1 MAEQLTFNLPVLTA
15 LGREDFFVSDANA
28 LAAERLEHPETWPN
42 GKLVLTGPTGAGKTH
57 LAQIWAT
64 THGSE
69 VIGATSLATR
79 DIPAQASSLAIEVP
93 ENMDATTEEA
103 LFHLHNHM
111 LAQRLPLLLVA
122 REAPAR
128 WRLKLPDLKSRMEAT
143 DVVQIAAPDDALL
156 SAVLVKLFTDRQIQI
171 APNLIPWIIARTER
185 SFAAIQATV
194 AALDAAALAEK
205 RAITRPFARR
215 VLDNMT
221 KDAR

>member
-42 GKLVLTGPTGAGKTH
+42 GKLMLAGPTGAGKTH
-57 LAQIWAT
+57 LALIWAA
-64 THGSE
+64 THDAE
-69 VIGATSLATR
+69 VISATSLATL
-79 DIPAQASSLAIEVP
+79 DIPAQASALAIEVP
-93 ENMDATTEEA
+93 KNMDATTEEA

-111 LAQRLPLLLVA
+111 LAQRLPLLLIA
-122 REAPAR
+122 REPPTR
-128 WRLKLPDLKSRMEAT
+128 WPLKLPDLKSRMEAT